1 MIAID
6 TNVLLRYLL
15 FDDEIQSKKAAKL
28 INSHQLIYV
37 SHIVLVETIWTL
49 KGKKYKLT
57 PEQIDRTISALF
69 EESSIVMQDDDLIW
83 RALIDYRT
91 HAVNGSKKL
100 DFSDALIGHLGRDAA
115 EQYGEEFGGF
125 YTFDVNARSAL
136 KFAKS
141 P

>member
-15 FDDEIQSKKAAKL
+15 FDDEVQSKKAAKL
-28 INSHQLIYV
+28 IDSSQSIYISHV
-37 SHIVLVETIWTL
+37 VLVETIWTL

-69 EESSIVMQDDDLIW
+69 EDSSIVMQDDDLVW

-91 HAVNGSKKL
+91 HAVAGSKKL
-100 DFSDALIGHLGRDAA
+100 DFSDALIGHLGRGAA
-115 EQYGEEFGGF
+115 EQYGEQFGGF

-136 KFAKS
+136 KFAKT

>member
-28 INSHQLIYV
+28 IDSHQSIYV

-49 KGKKYKLT
+49 KGRKYKLT
-57 PEQIDRTISALF
+57 PEQIDRTISAFF
-69 EESSIVMQDDDLIW
+69 EEPSIVMQDDDLIW
-83 RALIDYRT
+83 RALIDYRAHT
-91 HAVNGSKKL
+91 VNGSRKL
-100 DFSDALIGHLGRDAA
+100 DFPDALIGHLGRDAA
-115 EQYGEEFGGF
+115 EKYGEEFGGF
-125 YTFDVNARSAL
+125 YTFDANARSAL
-136 KFAKS
+136 KFAKA

>member
-49 KGKKYKLT
+49 KG
-57 PEQIDRTISALF
+57 
-69 EESSIVMQDDDLIW
+69 W

-125 YTFDVNARSAL
+125 YTFDVNARSVL